1 MKRTNTE
8 TIALLGV
15 FGALALGLAFL
26 ENTLLPDV
34 PLLPPGAK
42 LGLSNIVTVLCGA
55 LFGGAAAWYITALK
69 ALFAVLTRGAT
80 AGLMSLAGGV
90 LSTFALCLLLK
101 KTDKTVSYLGVG
113 VLCAAAHNCGQ
124 LLMSMA
130 LTGSLSLF
138 YYGKYLLLFALLSGT
153 LTGLVLCVVLPRL
166 KRTARF
172 SHIFTK
178 KQNAEQE
185 NWR

>member
-8 TIALLGV
+8 KIALLGV
-15 FGALALGLAFL
+15 FGALALVLAFL

-42 LGLSNIVTVLCGA
+42 IGLSNIVTVLCGT

-69 ALFAVLTRGAT
+69 ALFAFLTRGAT
-80 AGLMSLAGGV
+80 AGLMSLAGGT
-90 LSTFALCLLLK
+90 LSTLALCLLLK
-101 KTDKTVSYLGVG
+101 RIDKTVSLLGVG

-138 YYGKYLLLFALLSGT
+138 YYGKYLLLFALFSGT
-153 LTGLVLCVVLPRL
+153 LTGLVLCVLLPRL
-166 KRTARF
+166 KRTTRF
-172 SHIFTK
+172 SNIFTK